1 MADMEIKIDTENA
14 EKNLNKIIY
23 LLKEMQ
29 KVTHPKWYQF
39 KKTTINIYFEKDDFN
54 IDFQ

>member
-1 MADMEIKIDTENA
+1 MADIEIKIDTENA

-23 LLKEMQ
+23 LLKEIQ
-29 KVTHPKWYQF
+29 KVTQPKWYQF